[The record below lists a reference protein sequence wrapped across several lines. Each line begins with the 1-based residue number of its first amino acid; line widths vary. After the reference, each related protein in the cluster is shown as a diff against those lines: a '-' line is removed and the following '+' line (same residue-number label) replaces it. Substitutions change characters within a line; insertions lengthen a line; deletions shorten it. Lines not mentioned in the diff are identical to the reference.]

1 MKDKKTKSK
10 RRGRKY
16 PRKRTSKKTIAKG
29 KNKKYQIRKK
39 SIRKQYGGEDKKEK
53 NNDIKIVKPLRDD
66 PIVIRYMMLSH
77 DVIEFLPTSRIFKE
91 NNLGHY
97 LSMIKLE
104 DLLNIVNKFTDYKK
118 SPKIQQIFNYKSS
131 YLVNKNKITF
141 KYNDIKCENLLL

>member
-29 KNKKYQIRKK
+29 KKKKYQIRKK

-91 NNLGHY
+91 NNL
-97 LSMIKLE
+97 
-104 DLLNIVNKFTDYKK
+104 
-118 SPKIQQIFNYKSS
+118 
-131 YLVNKNKITF
+131 
-141 KYNDIKCENLLL
+141 

>member
-66 PIVIRYMMLSH
+66 PIVIRYMMH
-77 DVIEFLPTSRIFKE
+77 
-91 NNLGHY
+91 
-97 LSMIKLE
+97 
-104 DLLNIVNKFTDYKK
+104 
-118 SPKIQQIFNYKSS
+118 QIH
-131 YLVNKNKITF
+131 LI
-141 KYNDIKCENLLL
+141 LWR